1 MSGGI
6 SSFDLSNYRFVMLVS
21 ISHLETIQTPQNV
34 LDVINALIGQR
45 SGQRVWVMMSKG
57 LYLNNCAL
65 NGHVIAR
72 KLLEVCLHYRLRFNR
87 EVRRRTQASEIKY
100 GDSLRFIDWEQ
111 LSSEKP
117 REFLRNL
124 HKVERLY
131 ESNPVFAKLIHADIL
146 NLKKTIDDGTR
157 GFLFEEYA
165 GLTVLSMNNINTL
178 LTESEDC
185 RGTIMVYPGPM
196 LPSMKWALAELQRG
210 SPSDQAIRYLDSVN
224 RQLHIIRG
232 PRDTEVHFLNAI
244 SLGEPYIEGSV
255 RLAQPADLGA

>member
-1 MSGGI
+1 MSGAI

-21 ISHLETIQTPQNV
+21 ISHLETVQTPQNV
-34 LDVINALIGQR
+34 LDVIDTLIGQKSR
-45 SGQRVWVMMSKG
+45 QRVWVMMSKG

-87 EVRRRTQASEIKY
+87 EIRRRAQASEVEY

-124 HKVERLY
+124 HKVELLY
-131 ESNPVFAKLIHADIL
+131 ESSPIFARLINTDIV
-146 NLKKTIDDGTR
+146 NLKKAIDDGTR

-185 RGTIMVYPGPM
+185 RGTVMVYPGPM

-210 SPSDQAIRYLDSVN
+210 SSNDQAIRYLDSAN

-232 PRDTEVHFLNAI
+232 PRDTEVH
-244 SLGEPYIEGSV
+244 SLDTKSLRAPSIGSAD
-255 RLAQPADLGA
+255 RLAQSASLEM